1 MVVVVYPVVSPLK
14 LSLSSCAMSSRFQR
28 EVIVSLS
35 LIAFPCSSTT
45 WSSSYWVV
53 HKFKS
58 RVTIFELS
66 LLACNSLPALPCFPQ
81 KRHRS

>member
-14 LSLSSCAMSSRFQR
+14 LSLSSCAMSSRSQR
-28 EVIVSLS
+28 EMIVSLS

-53 HKFKS
+53 TQIQIKS
-58 RVTIFELS
+58 YYF
-66 LLACNSLPALPCFPQ
+66 
-81 KRHRS
+81 